1 MANEIQAILT
11 VRKSEE
17 TIESAE
23 TTIAR
28 IKLLLA
34 ADPSI
39 DVSGHITVRIEDNE

>member
-1 MANEIQAILT
+1 MAQHIQAVLT
-11 VRKSEE
+11 VRKSEA
-17 TIESAE
+17 TVESAE

-39 DVSGHITVRIEDNE
+39 DVSGHITVRIVDDE